1 MTYSEGDR
9 VLVPIDAC
17 NPDPGSNPVEWVEG
31 VVKRST
37 GRMLTVDTT
46 YGWAICETDQVRPR
60 LVPVRGVA

>member
-17 NPDPGSNPVEWVEG
+17 NRGPGSDPVEWVEG
-31 VVKRST
+31 VVEHST
-37 GRMLTVDTT
+37 GRTLTVATV
-46 YGWAICETDQVRPR
+46 YGRAFCETDQVRPR